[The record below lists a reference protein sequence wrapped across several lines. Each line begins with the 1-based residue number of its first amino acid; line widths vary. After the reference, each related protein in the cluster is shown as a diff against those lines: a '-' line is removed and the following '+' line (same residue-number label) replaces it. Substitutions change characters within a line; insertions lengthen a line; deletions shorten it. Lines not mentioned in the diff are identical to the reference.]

1 MMPVLTP
8 LTFFFLK
15 STFFI
20 FYLHLFSTLRGLR
33 FYIWSG
39 LALTLVNYT
48 IFTVLF
54 FFFETPKKGE
64 SWLTKELSSNEHKS
78 IKMAVPFTII
88 GLVIDLYILVIPIIG
103 ISGLRISKQKKVGI
117 MIILLSGFL

>member
-20 FYLHLFSTLRGLR
+20 FYLQLFSTLRWLR
-33 FYIWSG
+33 IYIWSG
-39 LALTLVNYT
+39 LALTILNYATFT
-48 IFTVLF
+48 ILF
-54 FFFETPKKGE
+54 FVFETPRKGE
-64 SWLTKELSSNEHKS
+64 SWLTKELSKNEQKS
-78 IKMAVPFTII
+78 IEMAVPFTII
-88 GLVIDLYILVIPIIG
+88 GLVIDLYILLVPIMG
-103 ISGLRISKQKKVGI
+103 ISGRSIARKKKVGI